1 MELGFGYNPLTGE
14 VSTNWVD
21 FGEHSPAGGQT
32 GQTAELLFKRV
43 ASSAELSQVLGLDA
57 EINLS
62 ASWFRAGGSLKA
74 QVFAESSRKINE
86 YSTLSVLYVKVRGM
100 AQNLRNVDLKP
111 SSVDF
116 INSWDRNKG
125 LDEFFRKAGYEYI
138 SGIIPGG
145 EFISTIEIISNDI
158 ETKERID
165 AALNAQ
171 ISFSTPIP
179 KIGAIEA
186 NAELKST
193 FAELAKYNNV
203 RIEARC
209 YRKGGVG
216 EMVISPEAAL
226 QYAVDFPASVQK
238 SADILQVI
246 CMPYHKLI
254 SFPKRFDVREV
265 ERQQRE
271 LKILWDRYQQV
282 TKSIADVDYTLQYP
296 MQFDGGN
303 EDILRNR
310 LQQLEKQ
317 LEAISET
324 AKDYAQNPKT
334 VRINEREFAPIS
346 LDLPPRKQ
354 EPKSLPKQQPV
365 QQHPVDAIALESEN
379 GVDYRNLRD
388 LLKAGKWREADE
400 ETQKV
405 MQKASNDR
413 FLSNVSLKNFP
424 CKDLMTIDRLW
435 VTASKG
441 HFGFSVQK
449 KIWEECGSPSWD
461 VPRNDVNM
469 LINFGTRVGW
479 VNRGWLIYNVLSYD
493 YDVLNYDNL
502 KFDINF
508 SPNGEL
514 PAYSFCWNRD
524 NRCKFLIE
532 GIFYCI
538 NGCGL

>member
-1 MELGFGYNPLTGE
+1 MDLGFGYNPLTGD
-14 VSTNWVD
+14 VSNNWVD

-74 QVFAESSRKINE
+74 KVFSESSRNINE
-86 YSTLSVLYVKVRGM
+86 YSTLSVLYVKVRGI
-100 AQNLRNVDLKP
+100 AQNLRDVALKP

-138 SGIIPGG
+138 SGIIRGG

-179 KIGAIEA
+179 KIGSIQA

-226 QYAVDFPASVQK
+226 QYAVDFPASVQE

-254 SFPKRFDVREV
+254 SFPKRFDMREV
-265 ERQQRE
+265 ERQQRV
-271 LKILWDRYQQV
+271 LKSLWNRYQQV
-282 TKSIADVDYTLQYP
+282 TKQIADVDCVLQYP
-296 MQFDGGN
+296 MQFDGVK
-303 EDILRNR
+303 EEILKAGK
-310 LQQLEKQ
+310 QQLERQ
-317 LEAISET
+317 LEAMAEK
-324 AKDYAQNPKT
+324 AKDYAQNPKA

-346 LDLPPRKQ
+346 LELPLRKQ
-354 EPKSLPKQQPV
+354 EQKSPPKQV
-365 QQHPVDAIALESEN
+365 LVEQHPAEAIVLESEKRI
-379 GVDYRNLRD
+379 DDRQLRD
-388 LLKAGKWREADE
+388 LVAE
-400 ETQKV
+400 
-405 MQKASNDR
+405 
-413 FLSNVSLKNFP
+413 
-424 CKDLMTIDRLW
+424 
-435 VTASKG
+435 
-441 HFGFSVQK
+441 K
-449 KIWEECGSPSWD
+449 KWEELFIIGDGDVYKYLKENDLDEVTIQTLYEKILVYRERHPFHWGIISPGIAMNPS
-461 VPRNDVNM
+461 
-469 LINFGTRVGW
+469 L
-479 VNRGWLIYNVLSYD
+479 
-493 YDVLNYDNL
+493 
-502 KFDINF
+502 
-508 SPNGEL
+508 
-514 PAYSFCWNRD
+514 
-524 NRCKFLIE
+524 LIE
-532 GIFYCI
+532 LIEKG
-538 NGCGL
+538 NLRL